1 MSAPNHDP
9 RPTGD
14 EQAPERPG
22 PPLTVVRVL
31 AVLTAVIGVA
41 MIVVALLGG
50 GGLGSYGVLV
60 GLFFVAAGVMRL
72 RLIQARARAQR

>member
-1 MSAPNHDP
+1 MSAPQEQQPDSGA
-9 RPTGD
+9 PT
-14 EQAPERPG
+14 PERPG
-22 PPLTVVRVL
+22 PPVTVVRVL
-31 AVLTAVIGVA
+31 AGVTALIGVA
-41 MIVVALLGG
+41 MIIVALIGG